1 MARKRD
7 RIKKVF
13 SPPPAEPAPAA
24 NQDDG
29 LEDDLFAQLDARD
42 AETRKEAAEV
52 LQSVEDAKATEVDE
66 KSRKDNKS
74 RFQARAARKAEQ
86 RAAELPAVDE
96 AANARMEREIKE
108 EEEAIM
114 EECKAQGLHMV
125 EIQPDGHCLY
135 TAVADQLAILGLI
148 PSSAVHPSTTR
159 NAAADYILAHP
170 DSFIPFL
177 PSIEGEDGAGAES
190 AGLLTPRQFQAYC
203 ARIRDTGTWGGE
215 PEIVALANAYK
226 VPIHVVQSGPQRVVV
241 HQPEGG
247 QVVKPDAAVKISYH
261 RRMYGLGE
269 HYNSLRPKTLVDRIP
284 GLDQVRAAFK
294 A

>member
-7 RIKKVF
+7 KIKKVF
-13 SPPPAEPAPAA
+13 SPPPAEPAPATG
-24 NQDDG
+24 QDDG

-52 LQSVEDAKATEVDE
+52 LQSVESAKATDAAE
-66 KSRKDNKS
+66 KSKKDSKS
-74 RFQARAARKAEQ
+74 RFQARVTRKAEQ

-96 AANARMEREIKE
+96 ASKAQMEREIKE

-125 EIQPDGHCLY
+125 EIPPDGHCLY
-135 TAVADQLAILGLI
+135 TAVADQLALLGLI
-148 PSSAVHPSTTR
+148 PSSAVYPSTTR
-159 NAAADYILAHP
+159 NAAADYMLAHP

-190 AGLLTPRQFQAYC
+190 AGLLSPQQFQTYC

-215 PEIVALANAYK
+215 PEITALANAYK

-241 HQPEGG
+241 HGPQDG
-247 QVVKPDAAVKISYH
+247 QVVKPDAVVKISYH

-269 HYNSLRPKTLVDRIP
+269 HYNSLRPKTIVDRIP
-284 GLDQVRAAFK
+284 GMEQVRAALK

>member
-7 RIKKVF
+7 KIKKVF
-13 SPPPAEPAPAA
+13 SPPPAEPAPATD
-24 NQDDG
+24 QDG
-29 LEDDLFAQLDARD
+29 LEDDLFAQLAARD
-42 AETRKEAAEV
+42 AETQKETAEV
-52 LQSVEDAKATEVDE
+52 LQSVENAKAAEANE
-66 KSRKDNKS
+66 KLKKDSKS
-74 RFQARAARKAEQ
+74 RFQARTARKAEQ
-86 RAAELPAVDE
+86 RAAQLPEVDE
-96 AANARMEREIKE
+96 ASNAQMEREIKE

-114 EECKAQGLHMV
+114 EECKVQGLHMV

-135 TAVADQLAILGLI
+135 TAVADQLALIGLI

-159 NAAADYILAHP
+159 NAAADYMLAHP

-177 PSIEGEDGAGAES
+177 PSIEGEDGAGS
-190 AGLLTPRQFQAYC
+190 GSLGFLSPQQFQAYC
-203 ARIRDTGTWGGE
+203 ARVRDTGTWGGE
-215 PEIVALANAYK
+215 PEIMALASAYK
-226 VPIHVVQSGPQRVVV
+226 VPIHVIQSGPRRVVV
-241 HQPEGG
+241 HEPEGG

-269 HYNSLRPKTLVDRIP
+269 HYNSLRPKTLTDRIP

>member
-7 RIKKVF
+7 KIKKVF
-13 SPPPAEPAPAA
+13 SPPPAEPTPVVA
-24 NQDDG
+24 QDDG
-29 LEDDLFAQLDARD
+29 LEDDLFAQLDSRD
-42 AETRKEAAEV
+42 AETRNEAAEV
-52 LQSVEDAKATEVDE
+52 LQSVENAKADEAAE
-66 KSRKDNKS
+66 KSRKDSKS
-74 RFQARAARKAEQ
+74 RFQARITRKMEQ

-96 AANARMEREIKE
+96 ASKAQMEREIKE

-114 EECKAQGLHMV
+114 EECKAQGIHMV
-125 EIQPDGHCLY
+125 EIPPDGHCLY
-135 TAVADQLAILGLI
+135 TAVADQLALLGLI

-159 NAAADYILAHP
+159 NAAADYMLAHP

-177 PSIEGEDGAGAES
+177 PSVEGEDGAGADS
-190 AGLLTPRQFQAYC
+190 AGLLSPQQFQVYC

-215 PEIVALANAYK
+215 PEIMALANAYK

-241 HQPEGG
+241 HQPQDG
-247 QVVKPDAAVKISYH
+247 QVLKPDAAVKISYH

-269 HYNSLRPKTLVDRIP
+269 HYNSLRPKTIVDRIP
-284 GLDQVRAAFK
+284 GMEQVRSAFK

>member
-7 RIKKVF
+7 KIKKVF
-13 SPPPAEPAPAA
+13 SPPPAEPTPVVA
-24 NQDDG
+24 QDDG
-29 LEDDLFAQLDARD
+29 LEDDLFAQLDSRD
-42 AETRKEAAEV
+42 AETRNEAAEV
-52 LQSVEDAKATEVDE
+52 LQSVENAKADEAAE
-66 KSRKDNKS
+66 KSRKDSKS
-74 RFQARAARKAEQ
+74 RFQARIARKMEQ

-96 AANARMEREIKE
+96 ASKAQMEREIKE

-114 EECKAQGLHMV
+114 EECKAQGIHMV
-125 EIQPDGHCLY
+125 EIPPDGHCLY
-135 TAVADQLAILGLI
+135 TAVADQLALLGLI

-159 NAAADYILAHP
+159 NAAADYMLAHP

-177 PSIEGEDGAGAES
+177 PSVEGEDGAGADS
-190 AGLLTPRQFQAYC
+190 AGLLSPQQFQVYC

-215 PEIVALANAYK
+215 PEIMALANAYK

-241 HQPEGG
+241 HQPQDG
-247 QVVKPDAAVKISYH
+247 QVLKPDAAVKISYH

-269 HYNSLRPKTLVDRIP
+269 HYNSLRPKTIVDRIP
-284 GLDQVRAAFK
+284 GMDQVRSAFK

>member
-7 RIKKVF
+7 KIKKVF
-13 SPPPAEPAPAA
+13 SPPPAEPAPATG
-24 NQDDG
+24 QDDG

-52 LQSVEDAKATEVDE
+52 LQSVESAKATDAAE
-66 KSRKDNKS
+66 KSKKDSKS
-74 RFQARAARKAEQ
+74 RFQARVTRKAEQ

-96 AANARMEREIKE
+96 ASKAQMEREIKE

-125 EIQPDGHCLY
+125 EIPPDGHCLY
-135 TAVADQLAILGLI
+135 TAVADQLALLGLI

-159 NAAADYILAHP
+159 NAAADYMLAHP

-190 AGLLTPRQFQAYC
+190 GGLLSPQQFQTYC

-215 PEIVALANAYK
+215 PEITALANAYK

-241 HQPEGG
+241 HGPQDG
-247 QVVKPDAAVKISYH
+247 QVVKPDAVVKISYH

-269 HYNSLRPKTLVDRIP
+269 HYNSLRPKTIVDRIP
-284 GLDQVRAAFK
+284 GMEQVRAALK

>member
-7 RIKKVF
+7 KIKKVF
-13 SPPPAEPAPAA
+13 SPPPAEPAPAID
-24 NQDDG
+24 QGDG

-42 AETRKEAAEV
+42 AETQKEAAEV
-52 LQSVEDAKATEVDE
+52 LQSVRDAKAVEANE
-66 KSRKDNKS
+66 KSGKDSKS
-74 RFQARAARKAEQ
+74 RFQARAAKKAEE
-86 RAAELPAVDE
+86 RAAQLPAGDE
-96 AANARMEREIKE
+96 ASSAQMEREIKE
-108 EEEAIM
+108 EEETIM

-125 EIQPDGHCLY
+125 EISPDGHCLY
-135 TAVADQLAILGLI
+135 TAVADQLALLGLI

-159 NAAADYILAHP
+159 NAAADYMLAHP

-177 PSIEGEDGAGAES
+177 PSVEGEDGAGAES
-190 AGLLTPRQFQAYC
+190 AGLLSPQQFQTYC
-203 ARIRDTGTWGGE
+203 ARVRDTGTWGGE
-215 PEIVALANAYK
+215 PELMALTNAYK
-226 VPIHVVQSGPQRVVV
+226 VPIHVIQSGPQRVVV

-269 HYNSLRPKTLVDRIP
+269 HYNSLRPKTLADRIP

>member
-7 RIKKVF
+7 KIKKVF
-13 SPPPAEPAPAA
+13 SPPPAEPAPATG
-24 NQDDG
+24 QDDG

-52 LQSVEDAKATEVDE
+52 LQSVESAKATDAAE
-66 KSRKDNKS
+66 KSKKDSKS
-74 RFQARAARKAEQ
+74 RFQARVTRKAEQ

-96 AANARMEREIKE
+96 ASKAQMEREIKE

-125 EIQPDGHCLY
+125 EIPPDGHCLY
-135 TAVADQLAILGLI
+135 TAVADQLALLGLI

-159 NAAADYILAHP
+159 NAAADYMLAHP

-190 AGLLTPRQFQAYC
+190 AGLLSPQQFQTYC

-215 PEIVALANAYK
+215 PEITALANAYK

-241 HQPEGG
+241 HGPQDG

-269 HYNSLRPKTLVDRIP
+269 HYNSLRPKTIVDRIP
-284 GLDQVRAAFK
+284 GMEQVRAALK

>member
-7 RIKKVF
+7 KIKKVF
-13 SPPPAEPAPAA
+13 SPPPAEPAPADD
-24 NQDDG
+24 QDDG

-42 AETRKEAAEV
+42 AEARKEAAIV
-52 LQSVEDAKATEVDE
+52 LQSVESAKAAEASE
-66 KSRKDNKS
+66 KSRKDSKS
-74 RFQARAARKAEQ
+74 RFQARATRKAEQ
-86 RAAELPAVDE
+86 LATELPAVDE
-96 AANARMEREIKE
+96 ASKERMEREIKE

-114 EECKAQGLHMV
+114 GECKAQGLHMV

-135 TAVADQLAILGLI
+135 SAVADQLALLGLI

-159 NAAADYILAHP
+159 NAAADYMLAHP

-177 PSIEGEDGAGAES
+177 PSVEGEDGAGAES
-190 AGLLTPRQFQAYC
+190 FGLLSPQQFQAYC
-203 ARIRDTGTWGGE
+203 TRVRDTGTWGGE
-215 PEIVALANAYK
+215 PEIMALASAYK
-226 VPIHVVQSGPQRVVV
+226 VPIHVIQSGPQRVVV
-241 HQPEGG
+241 HQPEGDP
-247 QVVKPDAAVKISYH
+247 VVKPDVAVKISYH

-294 A
+294 P